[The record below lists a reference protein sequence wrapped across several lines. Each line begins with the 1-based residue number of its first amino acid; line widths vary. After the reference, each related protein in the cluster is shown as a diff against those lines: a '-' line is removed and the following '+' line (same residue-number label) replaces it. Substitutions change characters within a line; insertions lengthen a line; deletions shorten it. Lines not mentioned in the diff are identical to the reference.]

1 LPQLVHSKEI
11 ILCSWPILSEIARV
25 ASWPGHPL
33 ANGLLRHLQEG
44 SACMAKRKDDRNR
57 PKSKGGE
64 HVTDPGRSES
74 PIEPVDP
81 EIEREF
87 KDAQKLAGSG
97 SQQLARKLNEHHS
110 RLPEL
115 AGGDLDA
122 DWDRSDV
129 GEESIGGQNPTPDQ
143 DIVEDL
149 GRGIGITY
157 EDSEPLKSAGKLEE
171 RDRKRWDLDP
181 ASSEDYAERTRR
193 KPDKEGGS

>member
-1 LPQLVHSKEI
+1 M
-11 ILCSWPILSEIARV
+11 R
-25 ASWPGHPL
+25 PL
-33 ANGLLRHLQEG
+33 ANGLLRQLQEG
-44 SACMAKRKDDRNR
+44 SAVMAKRKKPGNTR
-57 PKSKGGE
+57 KSKGGE
-64 HVTDPGRSES
+64 RLIDPGRAES

-87 KDAQKLAGSG
+87 KDAQKLAGAG
-97 SQQLARKLNEHHS
+97 SQQLARKLNEHNS

-122 DWDRSDV
+122 DWDRSDI

-157 EDSEPLKSAGKLEE
+157 EDSEPLKSADKLDE

-193 KPDKEGGS
+193 KPDEEEER